1 MSIVSSAFSV
11 LVHLICGPSQHTS
24 ILPHINPNL
33 SLSLESYRFLVW
45 LELFVPFQALVG
57 FSGILYASL
66 SVVLIN
72 VVGSCKAFLIKSTT
86 KLQSPLRWKIGKE
99 SKETTPTHH
108 EQPSLILHPFFCLY
122 SYTLRVVGNGIKA
135 QAENPEVKV
144 KEADPVISQ
153 VIDKLKHINQVS
165 PARKHTVKWNNAM
178 SSLMSHAVL
187 FHELLCFHASRSEQ
201 ISLALLMRVFK
212 TC

>member
-1 MSIVSSAFSV
+1 MSFVSSTFSA

-66 SVVLIN
+66 FVVLIN
-72 VVGSCKAFLIKSTT
+72 VVGSCKAFLIKPTT

-108 EQPSLILHPFFCLY
+108 EQPSLILHPFFVFTA
-122 SYTLRVVGNGIKA
+122 TLSEWLATALKPRLKT
-135 QAENPEVKV
+135 QKSKWRRPTRWSVKSLINWSTSIRWV
-144 KEADPVISQ
+144 RPGKIQSNETMQRAPWCPTQCCFMSFCVFMPADQ
-153 VIDKLKHINQVS
+153 
-165 PARKHTVKWNNAM
+165 
-178 SSLMSHAVL
+178 
-187 FHELLCFHASRSEQ
+187 SRSH
-201 ISLALLMRVFK
+201 
-212 TC
+212 